1 MHYLIRVLIPALV
14 ALLASPV
21 LAMPSRTLDRPPGLA
36 GTLSGLPMGRERGPA
51 EVAAVPIELPLKK
64 TEVLLNVS
72 GGLIE
77 GEVAQVFTNNT
88 DTALE
93 AIYVFPLPSEATV
106 TSMELRVGERV
117 IRSIVK
123 EREEARQEY
132 ETARTDVN
140 KLC

>member
-1 MHYLIRVLIPALV
+1 
-14 ALLASPV
+14 
-21 LAMPSRTLDRPPGLA
+21 
-36 GTLSGLPMGRERGPA
+36 MGRERGPA